1 MKRDKKTGEL
11 LSRTGK
17 YRYNLC
23 NDARD
28 KSYIAV
34 MDILHKL
41 GIEKFKDQE
50 QKEFYNEL
58 KYLISSNSNVAIN
71 KDNVDVK
78 QLLKTIRRWCYGKT
92 KW

>member
-23 NDARD
+23 NDKRD
-28 KSYIAV
+28 SDYIAV
-34 MDILHKL
+34 MNILHRL

-50 QKEFYNEL
+50 QKEFYTEL
-58 KYLISSNSNVAIN
+58 KHLISSKSNVAIN
-71 KDNVDVK
+71 NKETVDVK
-78 QLLKTIRRWCYGKT
+78 KLMKDIRRY
-92 KW
+92 

>member
-11 LSRTGK
+11 LSRNEN

-28 KSYIAV
+28 NDLIAV

-50 QKEFYNEL
+50 QKEFYTEL
-58 KYLISSNSNVAIN
+58 KHLISSKSSVAIN
-71 KDNVDVK
+71 SKETVDVK
-78 QLLKTIRRWCYGKT
+78 KLMKEIRSY
-92 KW
+92 